1 MSLTDEMRNRV
12 SKYWDKRGRLN
23 LWAGAITNQSLQGHV
38 SRQAKNQEAE
48 DSYVRR
54 KAWEDQSTAG
64 GGAVDDMGHTILGD
78 VTNPTPIVIHS
89 QPQQQ
94 GSGLGKVLAGAA
106 LMAGLI
112 GIPGAAVGGYLL
124 NQFMN
129 QKPPAVQPTK
139 PSEDNTV
146 DLGLL
151 HWDQLQG
158 KK

>member
-1 MSLTDEMRNRV
+1 MKV
-12 SKYWDKRGRLN
+12 WGSKEQFED
-23 LWAGAITNQSLQGHV
+23 
-38 SRQAKNQEAE
+38 AE
-48 DSYVRR
+48 DM
-54 KAWEDQSTAG
+54 G
-64 GGAVDDMGHTILGD
+64 GHTVLGD
-78 VTNPTPIVIHS
+78 VTHPAPIVIS
-89 QPQQQ
+89 GQQ